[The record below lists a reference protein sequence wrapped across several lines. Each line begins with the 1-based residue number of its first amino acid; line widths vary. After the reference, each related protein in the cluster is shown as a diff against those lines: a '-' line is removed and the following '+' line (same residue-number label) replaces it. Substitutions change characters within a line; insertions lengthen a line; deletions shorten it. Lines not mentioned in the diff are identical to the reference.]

1 MLPRFYFMLS
11 GTSSAPNRRIHLA
24 EIRTELSRRS
34 LSIFSMFLRNNE
46 DPLEIGLS
54 NFQSKLSRY
63 KFDRKLKTS
72 WCLVLLF
79 ELIGGVCVSVCV
91 CLCVCVWSKETV
103 SERLVSNIKTSSDRD
118 NVALPRLHTQT
129 QTQTHTHTH
138 THNTHTRPDKRGE
151 HFLVLL
157 WCVKYIACV
166 CVCLLDR

>member
-138 THNTHTRPDKRGE
+138 TQHTHDLTKEGNTS
-151 HFLVLL
+151 
-157 WCVKYIACV
+157 
-166 CVCLLDR
+166 